1 MKISAHISDILRD
14 KSGDVWTVGPD
25 ATVFDAISLMAEK
38 NIGAIPVVEAGQVL
52 GLISER
58 DYTRKV
64 VLKGKS
70 SRETRISEIMA
81 TPVVTVTS
89 ATSIDACMQL
99 VTSHRI
105 RHLPV
110 VEGSQLIGMIS
121 IGDLVNWIISAQDAA
136 LDQME
141 TYIMAG
147 YSA

>member
-14 KSGDVWTVGPD
+14 KSGGVWTVGPD

-70 SRETRISEIMA
+70 SRETRIGEIMA

-110 VEGSQLIGMIS
+110 VEGGQLIGMIS

-136 LDQME
+136 LNQME
-141 TYIMAG
+141 SYIMAG